1 MKKIIIVSLLLMVFA
16 GCASYYKVTDP
27 STSKTYY
34 TKKVS
39 YKNSGSVQI
48 KDAQT
53 GAKVVLPTSEVQ
65 EIDKEEFNQ
74 GIYSDK

>member
-1 MKKIIIVSLLLMVFA
+1 MMILA
-16 GCASYYKVTDP
+16 GCSSYYKVTDP
-27 STSKTYY
+27 STSKVYY

-39 YKNSGSVQI
+39 YKSSGSVQI

-65 EIDKEEFNQ
+65 EIEKGEFNQ
-74 GIYSDK
+74 GIYSD